1 MERDPDPCQEH
12 KFEELVAPVLKQ
24 IEEGKARD
32 QRRAQREILIRLLC
46 FVLGATLTF
55 LVLR

>member
-12 KFEELVAPVLKQ
+12 KFGELVAPVLKQ
-24 IEEGKARD
+24 IEENKARD

-46 FVLGATLTF
+46 FVLGASLTF